1 MGRLMTWQPLI
12 LSVDLFEY
20 QKKFETARNTEIK
33 IMDGYSWVSK
43 NSYFNLYVI
52 FLALTIK
59 YFHRFLITLNT
70 ISFLEF
76 NDYTSNLKYVLFSRF
91 LDKI

>member
-43 NSYFNLYVI
+43 NSYFNLYMT
-52 FLALTIK
+52 FLAMTIK
-59 YFHRFLITLNT
+59 YFYAFLITLNT
-70 ISFLEF
+70 RNFIHF
-76 NDYTSNLKYVLFSRF
+76 R
-91 LDKI
+91 I

>member
-1 MGRLMTWQPLI
+1 MTWQPLI

-43 NSYFNLYVI
+43 NSYFNIYMT
-52 FLALTIK
+52 FLAMTIK
-59 YFHRFLITLNT
+59 YFI
-70 ISFLEF
+70 
-76 NDYTSNLKYVLFSRF
+76 D
-91 LDKI
+91 